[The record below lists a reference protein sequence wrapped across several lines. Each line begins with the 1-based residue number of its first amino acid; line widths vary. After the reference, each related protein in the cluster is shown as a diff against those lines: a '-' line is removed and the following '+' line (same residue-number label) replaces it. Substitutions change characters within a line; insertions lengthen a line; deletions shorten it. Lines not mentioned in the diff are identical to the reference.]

1 MATSIDSEL
10 TARLRHIVGDAA
22 VITEDAELRIFSEDA
37 LRGRGGIDRP
47 PPTPL
52 VIVRPGSA
60 AEAAAVLALATQSV
74 VPVVT
79 YGAGTGLMG
88 GARTAEAGI
97 VLDTVRLNQ
106 ISVQAQD
113 RIVWS
118 GSAAI
123 LEDVDAAL
131 KEHGMGLAH
140 DPWTFPVAAVGV
152 TLSTNGFG
160 YKGGRFGGIGDQ
172 AIALELALADG

>member
-22 VITEDAELRIFSEDA
+22 VITDDTELRIFSEDA
-37 LRGRGGIDRP
+37 LRGRGGIDIV

-52 VIVRPGSA
+52 LVACPGSA
-60 AEAAAVLALATQSV
+60 EEAAAVVALATQSG

-88 GARTAEAGI
+88 GARTAKPGI

-106 ISVQAQD
+106 ISVQAED
-113 RIVWS
+113 RIVW
-118 GSAAI
+118 
-123 LEDVDAAL
+123 
-131 KEHGMGLAH
+131 
-140 DPWTFPVAAVGV
+140 
-152 TLSTNGFG
+152 
-160 YKGGRFGGIGDQ
+160 
-172 AIALELALADG
+172 